1 MTQSERRETL
11 KQEFLK
17 CYETVFNP
25 DNSIRVCGRENCKKL
40 IELAEELCPGVKKFG
55 SKERCNY
62 KKLFF
67 ILRGNRLLVYITLR
81 KIKVLCKKE

>member
-40 IELAEELCPGVKKFG
+40 IELAEELCPGVRF
-55 SKERCNY
+55 
-62 KKLFF
+62 
-67 ILRGNRLLVYITLR
+67 
-81 KIKVLCKKE
+81 

>member
-55 SKERCNY
+55 SKETG
-62 KKLFF
+62 F
-67 ILRGNRLLVYITLR
+67 INEEEIMKLR
-81 KIKVLCKKE
+81 KAVSKEEKR